1 MLNDFGGLSCLL
13 IAFMFTLLCVCVCD
27 SKDFSSVF
35 LNASFFFQTSLEFAS
50 KYNGYKHNKQL
61 QPPSG
66 SVTYYKPP
74 PGAKSLPH
82 TVDWREKNVTTPVKN
97 QVHL

>member
-1 MLNDFGGLSCLL
+1 
-13 IAFMFTLLCVCVCD
+13 MFTLLCVCD
-27 SKDFSSVF
+27 SKDFPLFFSMLPFF
-35 LNASFFFQTSLEFAS
+35 LQTSLEFAS
-50 KYNGYKHNKQL
+50 KYNGYQHHKQL
-61 QPPSG
+61 QAPSG

-74 PGAKSLPH
+74 PGAKSLPQ